1 MKKNS
6 LKSLIKEVN
15 IIQNITFTLAIINIL
30 LLIGTAG
37 ALECEVI
44 GFGRAILQSIILA
57 ATMWLLVKYVEHL
70 DIYMK
75 IIKNQMRKE
84 NEEAEREKAIIAHN
98 RAQIIEF
105 LNQNWNDC
113 GQINPA

>member
-15 IIQNITFTLAIINIL
+15 ILQNITFTLIIINIF
-30 LLIGTAG
+30 LLIGTTG
-37 ALECEVI
+37 ALEYEII
-44 GFGRAILQSIILA
+44 GVGRAILQSIILA
-57 ATMWLLVKYVEHL
+57 ATILLLVKYVKHL

-84 NEEAEREKAIIAHN
+84 DEEAKRKKAIVAHN
-98 RAQIIEF
+98 RDQIIEF
-105 LNQNWNDC
+105 MNQNWNNC